1 MQEFVEALK
10 RAAARSE
17 PPADHAI
24 KLRLAEV
31 LGEIG
36 FADAARTYLTELLKR
51 NGKDKVALAALAR
64 LEYHENRWDAASA
77 IYRRLLPLEEGDAL
91 VEVALKLADAC
102 EQGDRLADARSG
114 LERALKACPASMAV
128 RMRLHEVY
136 EKTGAHGALAQLIL
150 EDAAKESDVSG
161 RFGLLLTAAR
171 FLLGQEGDPVQAA
184 QVLEQARTLRPEDD
198 EGVLLL
204 SRAYAAQ
211 NRTGDAVTLL
221 QTTLG
226 QRKGRRS
233 KQLSAMHR
241 EISRIHLKDGEVV
254 AALESLTKAFEMDLH
269 NGETALELGL
279 MAKDL
284 DQQELAS
291 RAFRAVTFM
300 KAAVPGSTD
309 GASPT
314 AKGLSYYYLAQMAK
328 DVGDLRKARHLAQK
342 AVMEDPNL
350 EAAKALLEELK
361 SA

>member
-1 MQEFVEALK
+1 
-10 RAAARSE
+10 
-17 PPADHAI
+17 
-24 KLRLAEV
+24 
-31 LGEIG
+31 
-36 FADAARTYLTELLKR
+36 
-51 NGKDKVALAALAR
+51 
-64 LEYHENRWDAASA
+64 
-77 IYRRLLPLEEGDAL
+77 
-91 VEVALKLADAC
+91 
-102 EQGDRLADARSG
+102 
-114 LERALKACPASMAV
+114 MAV

-328 DVGDLRKARHLAQK
+328 DVGDLRKARLLAQK